1 MWIDYLNVAVSVAGG
16 IGVFV
21 YTGRSQKNRLII
33 ASR

>member
-21 YTGRSQKNRLII
+21 YTGRSEKKQVNHR
-33 ASR
+33 